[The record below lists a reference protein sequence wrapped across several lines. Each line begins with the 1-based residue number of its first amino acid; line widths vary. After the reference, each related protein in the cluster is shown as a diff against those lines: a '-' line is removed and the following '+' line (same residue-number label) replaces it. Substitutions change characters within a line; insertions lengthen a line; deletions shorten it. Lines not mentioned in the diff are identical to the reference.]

1 MKSRTATT
9 TTTANLVQETTSI
22 KNTSL
27 SKIVVDRTR
36 FSDVPKL
43 LRMTALVLKCI
54 KSLKAKVD
62 KERFFNDMLLTAAEI
77 KEARDAWIC
86 DGQKELEQQP
96 NYETFKQHH

>member
-9 TTTANLVQETTSI
+9 TTTANLVQEITSI

-27 SKIVVDRTR
+27 SKIIDSTR
-36 FSDVPKL
+36 FSDVTKL
-43 LRMTALVLKCI
+43 LRMIALVLKFI
-54 KSLKAKVD
+54 KSLKAKVN

-77 KEARDAWIC
+77 KEARDAWIP

-96 NYETFKQHH
+96 NYETFKKQH